1 MRLRQPTRPAATTV
15 EAAIVYPLVFL
26 LLVGLLVG
34 ANGVYVWQQT
44 AHLARVGARY
54 AATHST
60 NWAKDS
66 GKPAATSQEV
76 YDQAVVKQAAGLDL
90 SLLKCDVSYANANQP
105 YTTAPDSSGNLVT
118 KQNVVTVTISYRWT
132 PIAYF
137 TKGTLQSTASMPI
150 AN

>member
-1 MRLRQPTRPAATTV
+1 VRLRQPTRPAATTV

-26 LLVGLLVG
+26 LVVGMLVG

-54 AATHST
+54 AATHSS

-66 GKPAATSQEV
+66 GYPPATQQDV
-76 YDQAVVKQAAGLDL
+76 YNNAVVKQAAGLDL
-90 SLLKCDVSYANANQP
+90 NLLTCTVSYAANNTP

-118 KQNVVTVTISYRWT
+118 TQNVVTVTISYRWT